1 MNVME
6 WLKAAMNQH
15 APEAGG
21 KQGMKSTGLDI
32 PPYAMAMQGTDSAEI
47 TLYGN
52 IVSKR
57 PMNYWTGQPEEGNFI
72 ILSEVLQDLNKLQSV
87 GNLTIRIHSLGGNA
101 YDAVTIHNRLKQLT
115 AHKTVIVDG
124 VAMSGGSLI
133 MCAGDTVK
141 VHKSSLIMIHRGML
155 QLWDDYTCTQLRNQ
169 ADKLDT
175 VDRMQAAIY
184 KEQTGKSEEE
194 ILALMDKTTYMT
206 GEEAID
212 MGFADELIDCEQPEI
227 AASEDRKTLFVGGL
241 PVFVSGDADGIPR
254 TLPIP
259 TISTAAQPAVGI
271 QTQTM
276 PAPSGND
283 EGGHE
288 PMANTTEELRAAY
301 PDLVAE
307 IEAAA
312 KGNPQAAAQ
321 SAAAPNAG
329 ADATAQAVAS
339 APAEAE
345 RERLRAIDEIAPSVM
360 DAQMVH
366 DAKYGESPMTAE
378 ALALAAMQKNAKLG
392 SDHLKARST
401 ETQASGAAGVTPAA
415 PSQDTT
421 PKTGDESPQAMEAQA
436 KADLE
441 RYLKMKGG
449 N

>member
-1 MNVME
+1 MNFMD

-15 APEAGG
+15 MPETGG
-21 KQGMKSTGLDI
+21 VQRTKATGLDI
-32 PPYAMAMQGTDSAEI
+32 PPYAMAMQGTDEAEI

-57 PMNYWTGQPEEGNFI
+57 PMNYWTGQPEDGNFI

-101 YDAVTIHNRLKQLT
+101 YDAVTIHNRLKQLA

-141 VHKSSLIMIHRGML
+141 VHKSSLIMVHRGTL
-155 QLWDDYTCTQLRNQ
+155 QLWDNYSCTELRIQ

-175 VDRMQAAIY
+175 VDRMQAVIY

-241 PVFVSGDADGIPR
+241 PVFVAGDADGIPR

-276 PAPSGND
+276 PVPSGD
-283 EGGHE
+283 DKGGNE
-288 PMANTTEELRAAY
+288 TMPNTTEELRAAY

-312 KGNPQAAAQ
+312 KGT
-321 SAAAPNAG
+321 PNAG
-329 ADATAQAVAS
+329 ADAAAQAVAQ
-339 APAEAE
+339 AAEAE

-366 DAKYGESPMTAE
+366 DAKYGENPMTAE
-378 ALALAAMQKNAKLG
+378 ALALAAMQKTAKLG
-392 SDHLKARST
+392 SDHLTARST
-401 ETQASGAAGVTPAA
+401 ETQASGAADVTPAA
-415 PSQDTT
+415 PPEDTT
-421 PKTGDESPQAMEAQA
+421 PKAGDESPQAMEAQA